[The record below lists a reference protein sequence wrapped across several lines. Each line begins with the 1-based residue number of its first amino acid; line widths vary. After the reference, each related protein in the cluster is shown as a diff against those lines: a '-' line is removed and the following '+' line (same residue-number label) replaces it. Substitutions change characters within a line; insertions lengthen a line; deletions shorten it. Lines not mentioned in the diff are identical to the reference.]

1 MPDLPNNLKGYD
13 LVEHVLSPDNLILD
27 PNNPRLQTGNH
38 GFGRV
43 DYDDVENE
51 QVQKRVAAAIN
62 SEEHEVARLIASIR
76 LRGYVNIDSIFVKK
90 LNSSGR
96 YLVLEG
102 NKRTAAVKQILRD
115 SRSEL
120 TPEILKSLENLPVKE
135 LICRD
140 ADLEQEMTDFILA
153 IRHLG
158 GVKDWGPMQKAHSIY
173 TTYTRELFRSGKV
186 EKFKYDSQIAKS
198 TAAALNQKDKHVKND
213 LAVYRVFEQ
222 LRDAKFLVKSDH
234 YSLLEM
240 VVSRPTMAKRY
251 FGINSSTFA
260 ISDAGMDR
268 FNRLCIRADG
278 PIRNPQQMRSLFY
291 IFKNG
296 RERDLKV
303 IELGTE
309 TLESVEKRL
318 KQQAKSAEFETEL
331 DAILDKIHALVVAK
345 YTGSENEVWLIKKIK
360 SVVNEKLYPL
370 VGDQDTSS

>member
-1 MPDLPNNLKGYD
+1 MPDLPNSLKGYD
-13 LVEHVLSPDNLILD
+13 LVEHVLSPEDLVLD
-27 PNNPRLQTGNH
+27 PNNPRLQASNNGI
-38 GFGRV
+38 GRV
-43 DYDDVENE
+43 DHADVENE
-51 QVQKRVAAAIN
+51 LVQKRVAAAIN

-102 NKRTAAVKQILRD
+102 NRRTAAVKQILRD

-120 TPEILKSLENLPVKE
+120 APEIVKSLENLPVKE

-140 ADLEQEMTDFILA
+140 AELEQEMTDFILA

-173 TTYTRELFRSGKV
+173 TTYTRELFRSGEV
-186 EKFKYDSQIAKS
+186 GNFKYDRQIAKS
-198 TAAALNQKDKHVKND
+198 TAAALNQKDKQVKND

-222 LRDAKFLVKSDH
+222 LRGAKYLVKSDH

-240 VVSRPTMAKRY
+240 VVSRPTMAKQY
-251 FGINSSTFA
+251 FGIDSLRFE
-260 ISDAGMDR
+260 ISGAGMKR
-268 FNRLCIRADG
+268 FDELCIRANG
-278 PIRNPQQMRSLFY
+278 PVRNPQQMRSLFY

-296 RERDLKV
+296 RERDLRV

-309 TLESVEKRL
+309 NLESVEKRL
-318 KQQAKSAEFETEL
+318 KQQAESAEFETEL
-331 DAILDKIHALVVAK
+331 ESILDKIHALVVTK
-345 YTGSENEVWLIKKIK
+345 YTGSENEVWLIEKIE
-360 SVVNEKLYPL
+360 SVVSKKLLPL
-370 VGDQDTSS
+370 VGDKDSSS